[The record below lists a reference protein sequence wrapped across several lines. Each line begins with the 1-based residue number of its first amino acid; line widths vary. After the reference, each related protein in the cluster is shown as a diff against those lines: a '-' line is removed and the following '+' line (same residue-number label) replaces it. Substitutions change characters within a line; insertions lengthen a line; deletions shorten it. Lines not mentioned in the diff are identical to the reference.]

1 MSEAPKTPVSTP
13 APRAKHT
20 ATPSSGA
27 PKVETPEPDKME
39 IPAALRDIAEKG
51 VTQAKEAYEKIRSV
65 AEEATDALED
75 TYGATTKGL
84 SELSLKLIETAR
96 ENTNSAFDFA
106 TQLIAVK
113 SVSEAVEL
121 STTHTR
127 KRYET
132 VTAQTKELGAM
143 AQKVA
148 VDAVE
153 PVKERLS
160 KVFKAA

>member
-1 MSEAPKTPVSTP
+1 
-13 APRAKHT
+13 
-20 ATPSSGA
+20 
-27 PKVETPEPDKME
+27 ME